1 MKTEEEGSLTIFSAL
16 SLLLILSFLL
26 ALLEGA
32 RVSGLQMMDTL
43 AADTGMDCAA
53 AEYQTVLW
61 DKYHLLYLDGAY
73 GWDQFDE
80 NKVSSRVMD
89 YVAGNLSETGENS
102 VFRTKL
108 CEASLLEYMFAT
120 DNDGTGMLRQASAYM
135 KRHLPEDVA
144 KKMYQQYQDG
154 KKAEADGKTEYSVE
168 DADQAI
174 INAKKEKEQA
184 DQNDKEGAP
193 QEEAGEKNI
202 QDNENNHAQD
212 AEDGKKESPIQI
224 VLQLKQ
230 NALLGM
236 TVSDMSSLSA
246 KAVEAKDMVSN
257 RQCETGRYDMKKA
270 EKMNVSDRVMVL
282 EYIGKHFSDYTEP
295 GKGDLTYEMEY
306 ILCGKDTDKK
316 NLESSIER
324 LMRMREAA
332 NVAHIIADREKLN
345 QTLMIATSLAGF
357 SGNPAVVKIVQIGVV
372 AAWAYVES
380 ILDLRT
386 LLSGGKISLIKSA
399 AEWTTDLKKLGE
411 IVTGEGKARECKNG
425 LSYQA
430 YIKQLLFAMKEKK
443 MAYRMMDIMELA
455 MQKEQNGKNAR
466 MDHMIDNMICELR
479 FEAKPLFA
487 KRSLY
492 GDMEMGGYTF
502 FKRQKLSYINK

>member
-43 AADTGMDCAA
+43 AADTGMDCVA

-212 AEDGKKESPIQI
+212 AEDGKRKAQSR
-224 VLQLKQ
+224 
-230 NALLGM
+230 
-236 TVSDMSSLSA
+236 LSC
-246 KAVEAKDMVSN
+246 N
-257 RQCETGRYDMKKA
+257 
-270 EKMNVSDRVMVL
+270 
-282 EYIGKHFSDYTEP
+282 
-295 GKGDLTYEMEY
+295 
-306 ILCGKDTDKK
+306 
-316 NLESSIER
+316 
-324 LMRMREAA
+324 
-332 NVAHIIADREKLN
+332 
-345 QTLMIATSLAGF
+345 
-357 SGNPAVVKIVQIGVV
+357 
-372 AAWAYVES
+372 
-380 ILDLRT
+380 
-386 LLSGGKISLIKSA
+386 
-399 AEWTTDLKKLGE
+399 
-411 IVTGEGKARECKNG
+411 
-425 LSYQA
+425 
-430 YIKQLLFAMKEKK
+430 
-443 MAYRMMDIMELA
+443 
-455 MQKEQNGKNAR
+455 
-466 MDHMIDNMICELR
+466 
-479 FEAKPLFA
+479 
-487 KRSLY
+487 
-492 GDMEMGGYTF
+492 
-502 FKRQKLSYINK
+502 

>member
-43 AADTGMDCAA
+43 AADTGMDCVA

-174 INAKKEKEQA
+174 INAKK
-184 DQNDKEGAP
+184 
-193 QEEAGEKNI
+193 
-202 QDNENNHAQD
+202 
-212 AEDGKKESPIQI
+212 
-224 VLQLKQ
+224 
-230 NALLGM
+230 
-236 TVSDMSSLSA
+236 
-246 KAVEAKDMVSN
+246 
-257 RQCETGRYDMKKA
+257 
-270 EKMNVSDRVMVL
+270 
-282 EYIGKHFSDYTEP
+282 
-295 GKGDLTYEMEY
+295 
-306 ILCGKDTDKK
+306 
-316 NLESSIER
+316 
-324 LMRMREAA
+324 
-332 NVAHIIADREKLN
+332 
-345 QTLMIATSLAGF
+345 
-357 SGNPAVVKIVQIGVV
+357 
-372 AAWAYVES
+372 
-380 ILDLRT
+380 
-386 LLSGGKISLIKSA
+386 
-399 AEWTTDLKKLGE
+399 
-411 IVTGEGKARECKNG
+411 
-425 LSYQA
+425 
-430 YIKQLLFAMKEKK
+430 
-443 MAYRMMDIMELA
+443 
-455 MQKEQNGKNAR
+455 
-466 MDHMIDNMICELR
+466 
-479 FEAKPLFA
+479 
-487 KRSLY
+487 
-492 GDMEMGGYTF
+492 
-502 FKRQKLSYINK
+502 

>member
-1 MKTEEEGSLTIFSAL
+1 
-16 SLLLILSFLL
+16 
-26 ALLEGA
+26 
-32 RVSGLQMMDTL
+32 
-43 AADTGMDCAA
+43 
-53 AEYQTVLW
+53 
-61 DKYHLLYLDGAY
+61 
-73 GWDQFDE
+73 
-80 NKVSSRVMD
+80 MD
-89 YVAGNLSETGENS
+89 YVAGNLSEAGENS

-212 AEDGKKESPIQI
+212 AEDSKKESPIQI

-316 NLESSIER
+316 NL
-324 LMRMREAA
+324 
-332 NVAHIIADREKLN
+332 
-345 QTLMIATSLAGF
+345 
-357 SGNPAVVKIVQIGVV
+357 
-372 AAWAYVES
+372 
-380 ILDLRT
+380 
-386 LLSGGKISLIKSA
+386 
-399 AEWTTDLKKLGE
+399 
-411 IVTGEGKARECKNG
+411 
-425 LSYQA
+425 
-430 YIKQLLFAMKEKK
+430 
-443 MAYRMMDIMELA
+443 
-455 MQKEQNGKNAR
+455 
-466 MDHMIDNMICELR
+466 
-479 FEAKPLFA
+479 
-487 KRSLY
+487 
-492 GDMEMGGYTF
+492 
-502 FKRQKLSYINK
+502 